1 MPSAPG
7 TDLFAQELLY
17 DTVRTGLANTPQLNG
32 NISGQTWRDTYKN
45 ERAAYRYGYDAL
57 SRLTSSTYGV
67 LSGTTLTQ
75 TNRYNENLTY
85 DLNGNIKTLGRWG
98 LSGTTALQIDNL
110 TYGYRGNRLFNVRD
124 ISSTTLGFQE
134 TSTSTTA
141 QEYTFDAM
149 GNLVS
154 DINPTT
160 DVYLSYN
167 HLNRITERRT
177 TAGGAVQATYTWA
190 ADGTKL
196 KAQNHTS
203 GFTTDYIGPY
213 QYENGNLAFFF
224 TAEGRCI
231 KSGASY
237 VYEYV
242 IKDHLGNTRAT
253 FDVPTGTT
261 ARLVQSTHYYPFGL
275 EINSLA
281 YTLSPGAPNDYKYN
295 GKELQVD
302 FGLPYYDYGARMY
315 DPQLGR
321 WHSVDP
327 LAEKYL
333 SISPFAY
340 ALNNPVIFTD
350 PTGMAVEPPILTL
363 RASTFAPFNYFGA
376 GAAAGIAKFEGDGEN
391 RRFSTS
397 KAAKYKTSAEVNL
410 HFTENGKIK
419 TDKIKEGQS
428 LSKGFDNISSNPRW
442 TTTGI
447 SETTADVS
455 INDKGNT
462 IQLHTEGNND
472 AMLWGATP
480 DIDLTVTAT
489 FSVLENEDGSGQLGV
504 VAAINGDRFPSAEST
519 LTDGA
524 GNSIFIG
531 VYATDGSRNTGVFR
545 LVGNYNEPQS
555 LQNFTVNYN
564 SSGAFTSVVQGNVT
578 YTIEEWNKR
587 FENQPTKK

>member
-1 MPSAPG
+1 M
-7 TDLFAQELLY
+7 
-17 DTVRTGLANTPQLNG
+17 RTGLANTPQYNG

-231 KSGASY
+231 QSGSLF
-237 VYEYV
+237 VYEYSV
-242 IKDHLGNTRAT
+242 KDHLGNTRAT
-253 FDVPTGTT
+253 FDVPSGTT

-281 YTLSPGAPNDYKYN
+281 YNLSPGAPNDYKYN
-295 GKELQVD
+295 GKELQTD
-302 FGLPYYDYGARMY
+302 FGLGWYDYGARMY
-315 DPQLGR
+315 DATLGR

-327 LAEKYL
+327 LAEAYEIL
-333 SISPFAY
+333 SPYAYVANSPISSYDPDGQRIKEVDGGYKFTGKHARIL
-340 ALNNPVIFTD
+340 AEILISNGGDLPEKVFPVYKQETPAIYQH
-350 PTGMAVEPPILTL
+350 TL
-363 RASTFAPFNYFGA
+363 RAFLKGKPQVLTYDSDPNASKLRRNAALAGVPKAPTGQQRDEYPYATTNEGGA
-376 GAAAGIAKFEGDGEN
+376 GASVEYVPNAENSTQGAQLGLFYRTLSDGEQFLVLPISGKRPPKGVPVPVPVPA
-391 RRFSTS
+391 RRGVIVKET
-397 KAAKYKTSAEVNL
+397 AKTVPRFFRALDRVLFRVFPFLFLPCWECEFQNV
-410 HFTENGKIK
+410 
-419 TDKIKEGQS
+419 
-428 LSKGFDNISSNPRW
+428 KGLDTNNSGTNP
-442 TTTGI
+442 
-447 SETTADVS
+447 
-455 INDKGNT
+455 
-462 IQLHTEGNND
+462 
-472 AMLWGATP
+472 
-480 DIDLTVTAT
+480 
-489 FSVLENEDGSGQLGV
+489 
-504 VAAINGDRFPSAEST
+504 
-519 LTDGA
+519 
-524 GNSIFIG
+524 
-531 VYATDGSRNTGVFR
+531 
-545 LVGNYNEPQS
+545 
-555 LQNFTVNYN
+555 
-564 SSGAFTSVVQGNVT
+564 
-578 YTIEEWNKR
+578 
-587 FENQPTKK
+587 